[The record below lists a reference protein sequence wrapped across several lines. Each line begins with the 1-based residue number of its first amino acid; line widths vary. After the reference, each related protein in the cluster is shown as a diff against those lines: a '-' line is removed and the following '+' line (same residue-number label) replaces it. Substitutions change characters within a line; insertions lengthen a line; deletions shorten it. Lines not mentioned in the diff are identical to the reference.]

1 LKKEKT
7 NKINDAK
14 KKKKDEEDEEWKF
27 AINASK
33 DGNKSDES
41 E

>member
-14 KKKKDEEDEEWKF
+14 KKKKDEEDEEWN
-27 AINASK
+27 I
-33 DGNKSDES
+33 
-41 E
+41 